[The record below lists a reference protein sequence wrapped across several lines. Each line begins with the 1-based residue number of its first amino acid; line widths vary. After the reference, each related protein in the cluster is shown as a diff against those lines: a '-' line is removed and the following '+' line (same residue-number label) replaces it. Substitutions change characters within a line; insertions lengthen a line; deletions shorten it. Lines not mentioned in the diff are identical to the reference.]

1 MEKYELDSKI
11 TDAAKSIL
19 SYCTART
26 STQADAED
34 LAQDIIVELYKSIDN
49 LKNDAAFYGFM
60 WSVAGNVYKQWCRQK
75 AKKSECELTD
85 NVIET
90 TAEIEDED
98 ESDIYLLRRELTLL
112 SEKYR
117 RAAVLYYIDEKS
129 CSEIS
134 EILSISESMVKYLL
148 FKSRQIIK
156 EGMTM
161 ERNYGTQSY
170 NPKELSILYWGNGT
184 NRYYNLGESRISQN
198 ILFACN
204 NDRLS
209 AEEISLEIGVSLPY
223 MEDKLRELCE
233 FDVLKKDGN
242 KYYTNIAIFT
252 EDFSKEVSSKTAKLK
267 ENIADRLIK
276 AAEEHENEIR
286 EIGFY
291 GSDMSRNSFAW
302 QIICIIL
309 YYAVADKFTEKMNFP
324 KDRFGNDCFVW
335 GEENSEHSLLHEK
348 SDYYFGISDSE
359 NSRGDKVRFMDF
371 PLNGDMVHHVFSKSV
386 GNVFLDIA
394 RDNGEKLSENDKAV
408 AAELIKK
415 GYVIKDENG
424 IRVNAPVLTS
434 EQAEKV
440 MSILKGVINE
450 VADEADKLTGVVTG
464 ILKNHIPSHLKKT
477 AKDMAYLRLFE
488 DAVAAPVAK
497 LVEDRFLLPYS
508 GSSLL
513 PTTYVVL
520 KKSE

>member
-1 MEKYELDSKI
+1 MEKYELDSKV

-26 STQADAED
+26 STQTDAED
-34 LAQDIIVELYKSIDN
+34 LAQDIILELYKSIGN

-60 WSVAGNVYKQWCRQK
+60 WSVAGNVYKKWCKKK
-75 AKKSECELTD
+75 AGTAECELTD
-85 NVIET
+85 NVIEN

-98 ESDIYLLRRELTLL
+98 NSDIYLLRRELTLL

-129 CSEIS
+129 CLEIS
-134 EILSISESMVKYLL
+134 KILSISESMVKYLL

-161 ERNYGTQSY
+161 ERNYGAQSY

-198 ILFACN
+198 ILFACY

-223 MEDKLRELCE
+223 MEDKLNELCE
-233 FDVLKKDGN
+233 YELIKKDGN
-242 KYYTNIAIFT
+242 KYYTNIVIFT
-252 EDFSKEVSSKTAKLK
+252 DDFSKEVSAKTAKLK
-267 ENIADRLIK
+267 ENIAARLIK
-276 AAEEHENEIR
+276 AVEEHEDEIR
-286 EIGFY
+286 AIGFD
-291 GSDMSRNSFAW
+291 GSDMSRNAFAW
-302 QIICIIL
+302 QVICMIL
-309 YYAVADKFTEKMNFP
+309 YYAVADNFTEKMNFP
-324 KDRFGNDCFVW
+324 KDKFGNDCFVW
-335 GEENSEHSLLHEK
+335 GEEKSESGMLHGK
-348 SDYYFGISDSE
+348 SDYFFGIADTE
-359 NSRGDKVRFMDF
+359 NSRGDKVQFMDF
-371 PLNGDMVHHVFSKSV
+371 PINGDMVHYIFSKSV

-394 RDNGEKLSENDKAV
+394 RGNGDKLSENDKSV

-424 IRVNAPVLTS
+424 MRVNAPVLTA

-440 MSILKGVINE
+440 RSILGGVIDE
-450 VADEADKLTGVVTG
+450 IGIEAEKLSSVVAG
-464 ILKNHIPSHLKKT
+464 ILKNHIPTHLKKT
-477 AKDMAYLRLFE
+477 AKDLAYLRLFE
-488 DAVAAPVAK
+488 DAVSAPVAR
-497 LVEDRFLLPYS
+497 LVEDRFLLPGS
-508 GSSLL
+508 GDSIL

-520 KKSE
+520 K

>member
-1 MEKYELDSKI
+1 MEKYELDLKI
-11 TDAAKSIL
+11 ADAAKSIL
-19 SYCTART
+19 SYCTVRT

-34 LAQDIIVELYKSIDN
+34 LAQDIIVELYKSIEN
-49 LKNDAAFYGFM
+49 LKSDAAFYGFM
-60 WSVAGNVYKQWCRQK
+60 WSIAGNVYKQWCRHRQK
-75 AKKSECELTD
+75 ARKSECELTE
-85 NVIET
+85 NVIAE
-90 TAEIEDED
+90 TAEFEEEDN
-98 ESDIYLLRRELTLL
+98 SDIYLLRRELTLL

-129 CSEIS
+129 CSKIS

-170 NPKELSILYWGNGT
+170 NPKELSILFWGNGT
-184 NRYYNLGESRISQN
+184 NRYWNLGESRISQN
-198 ILFACN
+198 ILFACY

-209 AEEISLEIGVSLPY
+209 AEEISLQIGVSLPY
-223 MEDKLRELCE
+223 MEDKLKELCE
-233 FDVLKKDGN
+233 YEILKKEGN
-242 KYYTNIAIFT
+242 KYYTNIPIFT
-252 EDFSKEVSSKTAKLK
+252 DDFSKEVSAKTAKLK
-267 ENIADRLIK
+267 KNIADKLTK
-276 AAEEHENEIR
+276 AVEEHENEIR
-286 EIGFY
+286 EIGFE

-309 YYAVADKFTEKMNFP
+309 YYAVADNFTEKMNFT
-324 KDRFGNDCFVW
+324 KDKFGSDCFVW

-348 SDYYFGISDSE
+348 SDYFFGIADRE
-359 NSRGDKVRFMDF
+359 NSRGDKVQFMDF
-371 PLNGDMVHHVFSKSV
+371 PINGDMVHHIFSKSV

-394 RDNGEKLSENDKAV
+394 RGNGEKLSENDKAV

-415 GYVIKDENG
+415 GYVVKDENG
-424 IRVNAPVLTS
+424 MRVNAPVLTS

-450 VADEADKLTGVVTG
+450 VADEAGKLTGVVAG
-464 ILKNHIPSHLKKT
+464 ILKNQIPTHLKKI

-488 DAVAAPVAK
+488 DAIAAPVAK
-497 LVEDRFLLPYS
+497 LVEDRFLIPYS
-508 GSSLL
+508 GTSLL

-520 KKSE
+520 K